1 MVLTQLQEVLRRCH
15 MNVQKLR
22 LQPLPPRK
30 ALPLP
35 RPLPRCC
42 DGTVKG
48 ENALQKTHEYTFYVF
63 F

>member
-1 MVLTQLQEVLRRCH
+1 MVLKQLKEVLCGCH

-30 ALPLP
+30 VLPLP

-48 ENALQKTHEYTFYVF
+48 ENALQKNDETQLLYI
-63 F
+63 

>member
-1 MVLTQLQEVLRRCH
+1 MVLKQLKEVLLGCH
-15 MNVQKLR
+15 VNVQKLR

-30 ALPLP
+30 VLPLP

-48 ENALQKTHEYTFYVF
+48 ENALQKTDEIQLPCI
-63 F
+63 

>member
-1 MVLTQLQEVLRRCH
+1 
-15 MNVQKLR
+15 MNIQKLR

-30 ALPLP
+30 LLPLP
-35 RPLPRCC
+35 RPLARCC

-48 ENALQKTHEYTFYVF
+48 EKELQKTHKYSYYGF